1 MLHAARLLLLAAIA
15 LPVGASDAPAR
26 AAQSDFDRPFH
37 KVYALCI
44 GVNDYSGTGFNNLQ
58 CAANDAR
65 RLGDLFRTRFG
76 YEVTVLTDAQASKAG
91 IFAAFESLNAQM
103 RADAARNSPP
113 AFILF
118 FAGHG
123 HTVTVD
129 ADQHGYIVPHTT
141 RQLLGGAPAA
151 PPAPA
156 GTDLGGTGLP
166 PGLARK
172 DGDDRRPGPEAGAPK
187 GGNPFDTVRKAAQQE
202 KALFDT
208 EAISMAALRSMIADC
223 GAKHA
228 VLFLDSC
235 YSGYATLNARSSRRK
250 VEDPLVR
257 DAVYWI
263 DLQKPSRFIISGG
276 GKDEQTFE
284 DTTPRAAGGAPGVGG
299 NDCHGIFTSE
309 LLRIL
314 GQSGAIST
322 VDLYFHLSDEV
333 ARAAAQRGF
342 SMNPRFTP
350 LGADDGRFAFIPRDD
365 NVWMGS
371 AARLYVQDE
380 RVKAE
385 ARRASTARRRSAIDE
400 AVDSKADFI
409 LVTKAT
415 TDAAKADRSRDP
427 EWVARFENNLAKA
440 RAGDGVAMANVS
452 YMYRYGLGTPKD
464 ARKAQTW
471 ALEARQSKAEEGALV
486 AASAMAADTA
496 PGRDPRVAE
505 ALAQE
510 AAAQKQFIAGATL
523 TFAGAAQGSPEAA
536 VLGVITAA
544 VGAARA
550 GEESL
555 FHSLAAMY
563 RAYDAIPGALEAM
576 RTSRDSAP
584 IVGLFTQFRR
594 SLNEVRGHA
603 DQARRDH
610 DEGTDKHELA
620 FAAVRA
626 CNALREK
633 FDEME
638 RPLGRGVRGI
648 DDAHKAWRESGH
660 FLLRLESLV
669 PYFAPPPRP
678 DPQRRAR

>member
-1 MLHAARLLLLAAIA
+1 MHHAARFLLLAALA
-15 LPVGASDAPAR
+15 LLVGASDASARPGQPA
-26 AAQSDFDRPFH
+26 FDRPFH

-44 GVNDYSGTGFNNLQ
+44 GVNDYSGTGLNNLQ
-58 CAANDAR
+58 CAVNDAR
-65 RLGDLFRTRFG
+65 QLGELFRSRYG

-91 IFAAFESLNAQM
+91 IFAAVESLNAVM
-103 RADAARNSPP
+103 RSDAARANPP

-123 HTVTVD
+123 HTVTVG
-129 ADQHGYIVPHTT
+129 ADQFGYIVPHTAA
-141 RQLLGGAPAA
+141 RLLGGATVATTGA
-151 PPAPA
+151 
-156 GTDLGGTGLP
+156 DLGGTGLP

-172 DGDDRRPGPEAGAPK
+172 EGDDRGPKSDDGAAK

-208 EAISMAALRSMIADC
+208 EAISMAALRSVIADC

-257 DAVYWI
+257 DAVYWV

-284 DTTPRAAGGAPGVGG
+284 DVTARAAGGAPGVGG
-299 NDCHGIFTSE
+299 DECNGIFTRE

-314 GQSGAIST
+314 GESRAVST
-322 VDLYFHLSDEV
+322 VDLYFLLSDEV

-365 NVWMGS
+365 NVWMGD
-371 AARLYVQDE
+371 AARLYAQDD

-385 ARRASTARRRSAIDE
+385 ARRASSARRRSAIDE

-415 TDAAKADRSRDP
+415 ADAAKADRSRDP
-427 EWVARFENNLAKA
+427 EWVARFEGNLAKA

-471 ALEARQSKAEEGALV
+471 ALEARHSKAEEGALA
-486 AASAMAADTA
+486 AASAMAADSS

-505 ALAQE
+505 ALQKE

-523 TFAGAAQGSPEAA
+523 TLAGAAQGSPEAA
-536 VLGVITAA
+536 VLGVIVAA
-544 VGAARA
+544 VGAAQA

-563 RAYDAIPGALEAM
+563 RAYDAIPASLEAM

-584 IVGLFTQFRR
+584 TMGLITQFRR
-594 SLNEVRGHA
+594 SLNEVRNHA

-648 DDAHKAWRESGH
+648 DDAHKAWRESGY
-660 FLLRLESLV
+660 FLLRLESLI
-669 PYFAPPPRP
+669 PYFAPPPKP
-678 DPQRRAR
+678 EPQRRPR